1 MEISPDYIGFYL
13 QVGISPILYLYIY
26 IYIQPIIVEYLN
38 IGIYRNMP
46 NYIRNGI
53 AVHSGT
59 CADMGAVEVNL
70 HSYHRT
76 AGLFFWT
83 SRERSCFETPNT
95 RFQIQK
101 LKQTSMSL

>member
-59 CADMGAVEVNL
+59 CAQLPPNSWPVLLDVE
-70 HSYHRT
+70 
-76 AGLFFWT
+76 
-83 SRERSCFETPNT
+83 RE
-95 RFQIQK
+95 K
-101 LKQTSMSL
+101 LL